1 MHSALLG
8 MGSNIKPEY
17 HLLQAAMVLQ
27 QQYPIS
33 VFSHVYQSAAVGMQG
48 DDFLNACC
56 FVRGVPER
64 EVLEQELKQ
73 LEDRY
78 FRDRSKGSWKPRTLD
93 LDVLMYDE
101 QVVDDDMY
109 RYAHVFVPASD
120 IIAFALPQD
129 RQGTVVR
136 VALDL
141 VKGGGLSKVPPR
153 LSSEG
158 ES

>member
-8 MGSNIKPEY
+8 MGSNINPEY
-17 HLLQAAMVLQ
+17 HLLQASMILRH
-27 QQYPIS
+27 QYPTS

-64 EVLEQELKQ
+64 DGLEQWLKEV
-73 LEDRY
+73 EDRY

-101 QVVDDDMY
+101 QVVDDDVY

-120 IIAFALPQD
+120 VITLALPQD
-129 RQGTVVR
+129 EQAAVTR
-136 VALDL
+136 VGLDL